1 MHILFPNFFLIWD
14 IELAKYI
21 IGKPA
26 EELNE
31 DDYLCFLKIRCK
43 CINQNEIT
51 QAYSEHTTSE
61 SKREE
66 ITLMKPIDKPNTGK
80 SAEKNNLVTSS
91 PVEEERRST
100 KYNYEEIHQDLDN
113 HISLSDIIIMAL
125 SSEPNRL
132 IIGIDSLIELV
143 RKVYNE
149 LKERGFQVEDLKFV
163 LLDDQLLRK
172 RVRDSLEDLSKKQY
186 IYIEGIRKE
195 QFKLTNKG
203 FEMALKLFKKFGID
217 FENFKM
223 RIQRRR
229 AKSQDEKENERRLN
243 ENIQ

>member
-1 MHILFPNFFLIWD
+1 M
-14 IELAKYI
+14 
-21 IGKPA
+21 
-26 EELNE
+26 
-31 DDYLCFLKIRCK
+31 
-43 CINQNEIT
+43 
-51 QAYSEHTTSE
+51 
-61 SKREE
+61 
-66 ITLMKPIDKPNTGK
+66 
-80 SAEKNNLVTSS
+80 
-91 PVEEERRST
+91 EEERRST